1 MDEPTGTNPAQEPPS
16 GHRVP
21 PSSEDVDSEP
31 AASAP
36 ETSTSDPVTPGY
48 QSADM
53 TPEPTAEVPS
63 QPTAE
68 VPSQPTAEVPS
79 QPTAEVPSQPTTPP
93 GSIQPPG
100 AVPYAF
106 APPPGTAPGSPPP
119 GAVPPGPPP
128 PGAVPPYGAFGYG
141 VSPPYHGGPGYPGN
155 ATWPES
161 GATWAWPTAASK
173 APRRLGM
180 TILTMIVTAG
190 VALAAAAGVL
200 IGHALW
206 HNTSTTSGATPSA
219 SSPLGNSGE
228 GSNPFGSGNSGS
240 GQGSSASGSPSDAA
254 SIAHN
259 VDPGLVDVNTSISYD
274 GVQGAGTGM
283 VLTPAGEV
291 LTNNHVV
298 EGATKIS
305 VTDVGNGKTYDATV
319 LGYDRSEDIAIL
331 QLVGASG
338 LQTVSLG
345 DSSKVSVGEG
355 VVAIGNANG
364 AGGTPSYAGGSVTA
378 INQSIT
384 ASDEIDGTSEQLNGL
399 IQTNANI
406 ISGDS
411 GGPLVNSS
419 GQVIGM
425 DTAGSGGF
433 QFQSP
438 STSGFAIPIDRALST
453 AKLIKAGS
461 ASATVHVGPT
471 AFLGVVVQSVSG
483 NGLGLGGFGGLGSG
497 NGNGSSSSTSGAYIT
512 EVGSGSPASQA
523 GLVPGDTITSVDG
536 QSVTSANALTSIMVV
551 EKPDASVPVQYVDTS
566 GQQQTTT
573 VTLGTGPPQ

>member
-1 MDEPTGTNPAQEPPS
+1 MDEPTGTNPAEEPPS

-31 AASAP
+31 AGSAP
-36 ETSTSDPVTPGY
+36 ETSTSDLVAPGY

-63 QPTAE
+63 QSTAE
-68 VPSQPTAEVPS
+68 VPSQPTA
-79 QPTAEVPSQPTTPP
+79 PP

-141 VSPPYHGGPGYPGN
+141 VSAPYYGGPGYPGGY

-173 APRRLGM
+173 PPRRLGM
-180 TILTMIVTAG
+180 TILTMAVTVG

-206 HNTSTTSGATPSA
+206 HNTSTTSGALPSA

-228 GSNPFGSGNSGS
+228 GSNPFGSGNSPS
-240 GQGSSASGSPSDAA
+240 GQGSSASGSPADAA

-259 VDPGLVDVNTSISYD
+259 VDPGLVDVNTSIGYD

-283 VLTPAGEV
+283 VLTPTGEV

-319 LGYDRSEDIAIL
+319 LGYDRSEDIAVL

-345 DSSKVSVGEG
+345 NSSKVSVGEG

-425 DTAGSGGF
+425 DTAGSEGF

-461 ASATVHVGPT
+461 ASATVHIGPT

-483 NGLGLGGFGGLGSG
+483 NGLGLGGLGSG

-512 EVGSGSPASQA
+512 DLVSGGPASQA

-536 QSVTSANALTSIMVV
+536 QSVTSANALTSIMLV

-573 VTLGTGPPQ
+573 VALGTGPPQ